1 MKCEITPSIV
11 AAVSMA
17 SSSVLSPLS
26 AGSITRP
33 TTLPQPTR
41 LFRILSLPRLPQP
54 RRRTSSTL
62 VAKAGWRRNPGP
74 QQSKNPQES
83 TQAAAASAPARGEEE
98 VVEEDLPWIQEKA
111 LDLVEFTGTV
121 TQAIPGP
128 RVAQSQIPWLLAVP
142 LAWVGL
148 SFVIGFVKA
157 VRKFT
162 SPRAQ
167 RKRLVCPYF
176 LHSFHLFSFD
186 DSSRQE
192 PFSFEDADIL
202 RMHTQSE
209 TDDIESA
216 KKMVDDSS
224 LEEDKDGSSSMD

>member
-1 MKCEITPSIV
+1 MKCEITPSIG

-17 SSSVLSPLS
+17 SSSLLSPLS

-41 LFRILSLPRLPQP
+41 LFRIISLPRLPQP

-62 VAKAGWRRNPGP
+62 VAKAGWWRNPGP

-83 TQAAAASAPARGEEE
+83 TQAAAAPARGEEE

-157 VRKFT
+157 VRN
-162 SPRAQ
+162 
-167 RKRLVCPYF
+167 
-176 LHSFHLFSFD
+176 
-186 DSSRQE
+186 
-192 PFSFEDADIL
+192 EDADIL